1 MRLKRKAKKAP
12 HRVGRGV
19 LQMMGMRPLQLRYKQ
34 AIPIHM
40 ARHSGVN
47 SVPNIRSLCTVYI
60 YVCV

>member
-19 LQMMGMRPLQLRYKQ
+19 LQMMGRRPLQLRYKQ

-47 SVPNIRSLCTVYI
+47 SVLNI
-60 YVCV
+60 